1 MWSEGG
7 GEEELCGVSEEASI
21 IGCLIGHGLDLMVVV
36 ITCYQK
42 NN

>member
-7 GEEELCGVSEEASI
+7 GEEELCGVREVSV

-36 ITCYQK
+36 ISCCQQ